1 MRVRAPELGDHYV
14 DSVKGLARTAYGAAG
29 SVRVK
34 RPGWLSGKLTGA
46 MQGSLGRWER
56 LGAGG
61 PDPCWSSR
69 IHKIGRAHV

>member
-34 RPGWLSGKLTGA
+34 RPGWVVVGQADRSDAGKPRA
-46 MQGSLGRWER
+46 
-56 LGAGG
+56 LGASWRG
-61 PDPCWSSR
+61 W
-69 IHKIGRAHV
+69 A

>member
-34 RPGWLSGKLTGA
+34 RPGRLPGRLTGA
-46 MQGSLGRWER
+46 MRVSLGRWGR

-61 PDPCWSSR
+61 PDPCWSFGIRASR
-69 IHKIGRAHV
+69 AER